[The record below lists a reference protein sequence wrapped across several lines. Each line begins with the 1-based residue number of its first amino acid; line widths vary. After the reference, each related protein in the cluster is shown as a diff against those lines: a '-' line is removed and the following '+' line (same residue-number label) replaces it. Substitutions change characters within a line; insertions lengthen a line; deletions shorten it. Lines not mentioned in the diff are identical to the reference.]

1 MGANYGRTM
10 WPLAAV
16 DRCNLVGFGFGCE
29 FGGEFGYGDLDF
41 ETDTVIEEKIICTS
55 EIGKT
60 GWTRIHH
67 RFLRSEIGFG
77 FIGSIGVRRLQWG
90 LNHGYG
96 LTLPPDMQKK
106 FNYVAMRV
114 KWFYC

>member
-1 MGANYGRTM
+1 VNQLTDGYGPPQVVMGANYGRTM

-60 GWTRIHH
+60 GWTRIHN
-67 RFLRSEIGFG
+67 RFLRSAIRSVLDSLDQLGFADCSG
-77 FIGSIGVRRLQWG
+77 
-90 LNHGYG
+90 
-96 LTLPPDMQKK
+96 D
-106 FNYVAMRV
+106 
-114 KWFYC
+114 

>member
-1 MGANYGRTM
+1 M

-41 ETDTVIEEKIICTS
+41 ETNTDTVIEAKIICTS

-60 GWTRIHH
+60 GWTRIHN
-67 RFLRSEIGFG
+67 RFLR
-77 FIGSIGVRRLQWG
+77 
-90 LNHGYG
+90 
-96 LTLPPDMQKK
+96 P
-106 FNYVAMRV
+106 AMRSV
-114 KWFYC
+114 LDRLDQLGFADCSGD